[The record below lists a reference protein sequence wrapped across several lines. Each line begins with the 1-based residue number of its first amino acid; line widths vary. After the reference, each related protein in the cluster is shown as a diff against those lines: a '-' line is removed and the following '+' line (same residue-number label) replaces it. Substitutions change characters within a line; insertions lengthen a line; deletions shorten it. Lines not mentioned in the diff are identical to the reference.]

1 MPIEFNSVIG
11 SVNNTI
17 YAIPFLNMVFNNV
30 IYTSIILSIL
40 LIIVMVLI
48 LPRGN
53 ISPWMLGKMFFYL
66 TVVNTI
72 ILSSY
77 NSVISNKYK
86 EKMISSDNTQF
97 INNVTHGGNRIIYE
111 SDSIKVT
118 PNFKHVSG
126 DEYVEEAASEVGD
139 NDDIDTSMTNTKM
152 LDMLEKQ
159 L

>member
-1 MPIEFNSVIG
+1 MQIEFNSVIG
-11 SVNNTI
+11 SINNTI
-17 YAIPFLNMVFNNV
+17 YSIPFLHTILSNV

-48 LPRGN
+48 LPSGDM
-53 ISPWMLGKMFFYL
+53 SPWMIGKMFFYL
-66 TVVNTI
+66 TIVNTI

-86 EKMISSDNTQF
+86 EQMISSDNTQF
-97 INNVTHGGNRIIYE
+97 INNVTHGGNRVIYE
-111 SDSIKVT
+111 SDSVKVT
-118 PNFKHVSG
+118 PNFKHEDG
-126 DEYVEEAASEVGD
+126 DEYASDEASEAGGGD
-139 NDDIDTSMTNTKM
+139 VDAGMSNTRM